1 MKILFTQKI
10 LEVAFK
16 EKKISKRKKY
26 PVAISYCYT
35 KDTAPDKTEKFGGL
49 LFPIRMWRS

>member
-10 LEVAFK
+10 LEVALR
-16 EKKISKRKKY
+16 EKISKRKKY

-35 KDTAPDKTEKFGGL
+35 KDTAPDKTEKFGG
-49 LFPIRMWRS
+49 